1 MNFTHLVGNTPMI
14 RIRYRLDGQEQSVWA
29 KLEAYNLSGS
39 IKDRLAA
46 HVIAKSTAN
55 GTLKPGQPIV
65 EIAGDRRVL
74 IENHFGVKEYSREK
88 IGVKVKYGLVCVCG
102 CDLELIRMTKE
113 QLIISGRIDAVTLIR
128 RG

>member
-1 MNFTHLVGNTPMI
+1 MGKGRMI
-14 RIRYRLDGQEQSVWA
+14 LQ
-29 KLEAYNLSGS
+29 
-39 IKDRLAA
+39 RLADGA
-46 HVIAKSTAN
+46 DLSAEP
-55 GTLKPGQPIV
+55 LPGQPIV
-65 EIAGDRRVL
+65 V

-102 CDLELIRMTKE
+102 CNLELIRMTKE

>member
-1 MNFTHLVGNTPMI
+1 MGKGRMI
-14 RIRYRLDGQEQSVWA
+14 LQ
-29 KLEAYNLSGS
+29 
-39 IKDRLAA
+39 RLADGA
-46 HVIAKSTAN
+46 DLSAEP
-55 GTLKPGQPIV
+55 LP
-65 EIAGDRRVL
+65 IAGDRRVL

>member
-1 MNFTHLVGNTPMI
+1 MI
-14 RIRYRLDGQEQSVWA
+14 LQ
-29 KLEAYNLSGS
+29 
-39 IKDRLAA
+39 RLADGA
-46 HVIAKSTAN
+46 DLSAEP
-55 GTLKPGQPIV
+55 LPGQPIV

-74 IENHFGVKEYSREK
+74 IENHF
-88 IGVKVKYGLVCVCG
+88 GVKVKYGLVCVCG

>member
-1 MNFTHLVGNTPMI
+1 MQIPGCPFICFSQGGWFHGEGTNDFAAAGGA
-14 RIRYRLDGQEQSVWA
+14 D
-29 KLEAYNLSGS
+29 LSAEP
-39 IKDRLAA
+39 L
-46 HVIAKSTAN
+46 
-55 GTLKPGQPIV
+55 PGQPIV

-102 CDLELIRMTKE
+102 CNLELIRMTKE

>member
-1 MNFTHLVGNTPMI
+1 MGKGQMI
-14 RIRYRLDGQEQSVWA
+14 LQ
-29 KLEAYNLSGS
+29 
-39 IKDRLAA
+39 RLADGA
-46 HVIAKSTAN
+46 DLSAEP
-55 GTLKPGQPIV
+55 LPIV

-102 CDLELIRMTKE
+102 CNLELIRMTKE